1 MLQFFGLLF
10 LKHAM
15 SYINYLKM
23 HTSRSKYPMMVYIFI
38 YPFAK
43 NNFLTNDMT
52 FLGKNVNAQSSYA
65 RIGKYITILP
75 DTLSR

>member
-1 MLQFFGLLF
+1 
-10 LKHAM
+10 
-15 SYINYLKM
+15 
-23 HTSRSKYPMMVYIFI
+23 MMVYIFI